1 MGIMSWD
8 LGAGFSTAPVVRTPR
23 LTIRCEYPDTDM
35 PPTEVTFGLSP
46 AYDIRNAHEA
56 NEWFLEMMRQHE
68 EFEVETDRAGEP
80 PLSFWSETV
89 RGVMVE

>member
-1 MGIMSWD
+1 MAD
-8 LGAGFSTAPVVRTPR
+8 TPR

-46 AYDIRNAHEA
+46 FYPINSLRDAHD
-56 NEWFLEMMRQHE
+56 WFLEMMRAHE
-68 EFEVETDRAGEP
+68 EFEVETDRAGESP
-80 PLSFWSETV
+80 MPFWSETV